1 MPRLVVLGLDTS
13 CYTTSLA
20 LVSLEGELLGE
31 ARRLLPVEA
40 GMRGMAQSE
49 AVFHHIQNLAGLFRE
64 LPRPSEGMEI
74 VGIAAAVRPRPEPES
89 YMPVFTVARSYGRF
103 LASVLGV
110 PCWETS
116 HQEGHIIAGLYG
128 MAEAGRVQ
136 EPKEG
141 GRETG
146 LIPVRWEVPGA
157 ELPPEFLAVHLSGG
171 TSQILKVRMLGQ
183 AVRLALEVVG
193 GTMDLPAGQLVDR
206 IGVLM
211 GLPFPSGPHLE
222 RLAREHEGEFT
233 KLPTAV
239 RGGFFS
245 LSGPET
251 QARRLLERGEP
262 PGAVARAVE
271 DCIAKALE
279 KSLRYLVEETGLKHI
294 LMVGGVSANRRLRER
309 LQHRLGHR
317 AVGASLLF
325 PPGKYCTDNA
335 VGAALIGAKNVLSR
349 QE

>member
-1 MPRLVVLGLDTS
+1 MVVGLDTS

-20 LVSLEGELLGE
+20 LVSLEGGLLGE

-49 AVFHHIQNLAGLFRE
+49 AVFHHVRNLTGLWQE
-64 LPRPSEGMEI
+64 LPLPAGDTEI
-74 VGIAAAVRPRPEPES
+74 VGVAAAVRPRPEPAS

-103 LASVLGV
+103 LAAALGV
-110 PCWETS
+110 SCWETS
-116 HQEGHIIAGLYG
+116 HQEGHIVAGLYG
-128 MAEAGRVQ
+128 LAV
-136 EPKEG
+136 G
-141 GRETG
+141 GRAPDSGEEGQETDPV
-146 LIPVRWEVPGA
+146 PVRWETLGA
-157 ELPPEFLAVHLSGG
+157 QLPPEFLTVHLSGG
-171 TSQILKVRMLGQ
+171 TSEILRV
-183 AVRLALEVVG
+183 AVARGGRLNIEVVG
-193 GTMDLPAGQLVDR
+193 GTMDLPAGQLIDR

-222 RLAREHEGEFT
+222 RLTRAYEGEFVR
-233 KLPTAV
+233 LPVAV
-239 RGGFFS
+239 HGGYFS

-251 QARRLLERGEP
+251 MACRLLQQGEP

-279 KSLRYLVEETGLKHI
+279 KALRYLAAETGLKHV
-294 LMVGGVSANRRLRER
+294 LMVGGVSANARLRER
-309 LQHRLGHR
+309 LRHRLGHR

-335 VGAALIGAKNVLSR
+335 VGAAGIGAKNLLASW